1 MNAQIQT
8 TRFTQVPAVRAAGGE
23 LPVLTPS
30 QQAAYEKLEAL
41 LTVTPIVALC
51 APAGVGR
58 STIVRQLIAKHGGE
72 IITMQEIL
80 EATGVREGVS
90 ADVAVSP
97 MIIRALQRSDLVVID
112 DFTALALQGVTR
124 SNFFNGVTAKH
135 LRQTAAQM
143 GKRLVLTG
151 RVPAMWESVG
161 DLYGG
166 QSAPVMMAPFS
177 VADYEQLVTNML
189 GAKLAKDVDFKLLY
203 RYASLLN
210 GHQLRMAC
218 ELMVKKS
225 LPATADAFI
234 GCLEDYILSSNTRTE
249 EVEALSFSSL
259 PGSEHIT
266 SKLETHIVLPLENR
280 QLAQRLGLKPK
291 RGVLLYGPPGTG
303 KTSIGRALAHR
314 MKGKFFL
321 SDGAFISEPPGAF
334 FQKIDKV
341 VQEAKE
347 NSPSVLFIDDADVL
361 FKIEHIAGLARY
373 LLTLLDG
380 LESQTSSNVCVMM
393 TAMNVKLIPE
403 ALLRSGRVELW
414 LETKSPTVE
423 TRARILQRWMGAEM
437 PEHDKIDYASLAE
450 ATSGFTPA
458 DLRRIAGDAKSLYAA
473 DIVKKAEPVTA
484 TEYVRRAVESII
496 AVRGR
501 MADSLKDE
509 SLRVGL
515 AARDDKGDKKKKY
528 AGMGG
533 GADVSACGPECGW

>member
-8 TRFTQVPAVRAAGGE
+8 TRFAQVPAVRAAGVE
-23 LPVLTPS
+23 LPTLTPS
-30 QQAAYEKLEAL
+30 QQTAYDKLETL

-51 APAGVGR
+51 APAGIGR
-58 STIVRQLIAKHGGE
+58 STIVRQLVAKHGGE

-112 DFTALALQGVTR
+112 DFTSLALQGVTR

-135 LRQTAAQM
+135 LRQTAAAM

-151 RVPAMWESVG
+151 RVPQMWESVG

-166 QSAPVMMAPFS
+166 QSAPVTMAPFAI
-177 VADYEQLVTNML
+177 ADYEQLVTNML
-189 GAKLAKDVDFKLLY
+189 GTKFAKDIDFKLLY

-218 ELMVKKS
+218 ELIVKKNF
-225 LPATADAFI
+225 PASADGFI
-234 GCLEDYILSSNTRTE
+234 SCLEDYVLSSNTRTE

-321 SDGAFISEPPGAF
+321 IDGAFISEPPGAF
-334 FQKIDKV
+334 FAKIDKV

-361 FKIEHIAGLARY
+361 FRIEHIAGLARY

-423 TRARILQRWMGAEM
+423 TRARILQRWMGTEM
-437 PEHDKIDYASLAE
+437 PDHDKIDYASLAA
-450 ATSGFTPA
+450 ATGGFTPA
-458 DLRRIAGDAKSLYAA
+458 DLRRIAGDAKSLYAS
-473 DIVKKAEPVTA
+473 DLVKKVKPSTA
-484 TEYVRRAVESII
+484 TDYIKRAVDSII

-509 SLRVGL
+509 SLRIGL
-515 AARDDKGDKKKKY
+515 AGKDEKGEKKKKY

-533 GADVSACGPECGW
+533 GAEVSACGPECGW